1 MSKAHQNWKQFLL
14 TEEVNDL
21 NALIADEVSKYD
33 DTHPSGRP
41 YEQEFDNDEAIKEQK
56 EDTNYKEAIELF
68 KKKEDSINNFNK
80 SIVNMLSSDKD
91 IHGSDDINIL
101 EPLKVNMN
109 KILKPLEAIRDRS
122 GVIYRE
128 FTVREN
134 FVPLNEIDYKSILI
148 YDKLIEYAND
158 LSIKL
163 FRNYSKI
170 LETSDE
176 TYYYFKVRNAIMLFT
191 GASVQTVREPS
202 NYKSHL
208 AGSGLIFMLN
218 NVNLRFINMARSLFA
233 DIQANYRN
241 ITEYYD
247 RNPWIEKADFTGYR
261 SYDNI
266 SSPGYTFVEIGD
278 DRERR
283 KDVIEQHN
291 KYKDLIMNLLQQ
303 NKYYLKHLTQVKRDA
318 TKWKDD
324 NKILEVSEK
333 KQDYV
338 FANGFLKYAANMSPP
353 AFVSPGTMAYRGM
366 AIKTEIVK
374 KIREQISQGSTNII
388 FPGKEIASWTIDLKQ
403 AKSFALENVFYSDN
417 NLDPL
422 KYSMVIL
429 SVPATKGI
437 YVGDYSAYPNEKE
450 IISGGN
456 VVVEKVSSE
465 PVPDHVAK
473 SIRPHIYGT
482 RDKLYIYLQGRF
494 V

>member
-33 DTHPSGRP
+33 DIHPSGRP
-41 YEQEFDNDEAIKEQK
+41 YEQEFDNDETIKEQK
-56 EDTNYKEAIELF
+56 EDINYEEALELF
-68 KKKEDSINNFNK
+68 KKKEYSINNFNK
-80 SIVNMLSSDKD
+80 SIVKMLSSDKG
-91 IHGSDDINIL
+91 IHGISDIDML
-101 EPLKVNMN
+101 MPLIDNME
-109 KILKPLEAIRDRS
+109 KILKPLDAIRNRS
-122 GVIYRE
+122 RVMYYEIA
-128 FTVREN
+128 VRGK
-134 FVPLNEIDYKSILI
+134 FVPLNEIDYKSIMI

-191 GASVQTVREPS
+191 GASVPTVREPS

-208 AGSGLIFMLN
+208 AGSGLIIRLN
-218 NVNLRFINMARSLFA
+218 NVNLRFIYMARMVFS
-233 DIQANYRN
+233 DIQNNYIR

-247 RNPWIEKADFTGYR
+247 RNPRIEKADFTGYR

-266 SSPGYTFVEIGD
+266 SSTAYTYVEIGD
-278 DRERR
+278 DRDKRE
-283 KDVIEQHN
+283 DVIEQHN

-303 NKYYLKHLTQVKRDA
+303 NKYYLKHLTQIKRDA

-324 NKILEVSEK
+324 NNILEVSEK

-374 KIREQISQGSTNII
+374 KIREQIAQGSTNII

-403 AKSFALENVFYSDN
+403 AKNFALENVFYSDN
-417 NLDPL
+417 DLDPL

-465 PVPDHVAK
+465 PVPEHVAN
-473 SIRPHIYGT
+473 RVRRYGT